1 MRIYITP
8 TTKERPR
15 FNTSTGRAFTTNKT
29 RDFEEA
35 LKWEYIKNNGKNYGE
50 IFVEV
55 ELVFSFK
62 PPKSWSKKK
71 INEALKGNIRPTKSD
86 IDNYIKA
93 VLDSLN
99 TVAYSDDRYVYKVS
113 SIKKYD
119 IEDYIEINI
128 KEIELVK

>member
-15 FNTSTGRAFTTNKT
+15 FNTSTGRAFTTGKT

-35 LKWEYIKNNGKNYGE
+35 LKWEYIKQNGKNYRE
-50 IFVEV
+50 KFIEV
-55 ELVFSFK
+55 ELIFSFK

-99 TVAYSDDRYVYKVS
+99 TVAYTDDRYVYKIS
-113 SIKKYD
+113 AMKKYD
-119 IEDYIEINI
+119 IIDYIEINI
-128 KEIELVK
+128 KEMN

>member
-1 MRIYITP
+1 MRIYIKP

-15 FNTSTGRAFTTNKT
+15 FNASTGRAFTTNKT

-50 IFVEV
+50 NFVEV

-99 TVAYSDDRYVYKVS
+99 TVSYFLILDTLYTYLS
-113 SIKKYD
+113 SLYATVFRLSSTDLI
-119 IEDYIEINI
+119 
-128 KEIELVK
+128 

>member
-1 MRIYITP
+1 MRIYIKP

-29 RDFEEA
+29 KDFEES
-35 LKWEYIKNNGKNYGE
+35 LRWEYIKNNGKNYGE
-50 IFVEV
+50 NFIEV

-71 INEALKGNIRPTKSD
+71 TNEALNGNIRPTKSD
-86 IDNYIKA
+86 IVNYIKS

-99 TVAYSDDRYVYKVS
+99 TVAYTDDRYAYKIS
-113 SIKKYD
+113 AIKKYD
-119 IEDYIEINI
+119 TEDYIEINI
-128 KEIELVK
+128 KEMQ

>member
-1 MRIYITP
+1 MRIYIKP

-15 FNTSTGRAFTTNKT
+15 FNVSTGRAFTTDKT
-29 RDFEEA
+29 RAFEEA

-50 IFVEV
+50 NFIEV
-55 ELVFSFK
+55 ELTFAFT

-71 INEALKGNIRPTKSD
+71 INEALEGRIRPTKSD
-86 IDNYIKA
+86 IDNYIKS

-113 SIKKYD
+113 AIKKYD
-119 IEDYIEINI
+119 IADYIEINI
-128 KEIELVK
+128 KEME

>member
-35 LKWEYIKNNGKNYGE
+35 LRWEYVKNNGKNYGE
-50 IFVEV
+50 NFIEV
-55 ELVFSFK
+55 DLVFAFM

-71 INEALKGNIRPTKSD
+71 VSEALEGRIRPTKSD
-86 IDNYIKA
+86 IDNYIKS

-113 SIKKYD
+113 AMKKYD

-128 KEIELVK
+128 KEME

>member
-35 LKWEYIKNNGKNYGE
+35 LRWEYVKNKGKNFQDKF
-50 IFVEV
+50 IEV
-55 ELVFSFK
+55 ELIFAFT
-62 PPKSWSKKK
+62 PPKSWSNKKT
-71 INEALKGNIRPTKSD
+71 NEAIKGNIRPTKSD

-99 TVAYSDDRYVYKVS
+99 TVAYTDDRYVYKIS
-113 SIKKYD
+113 AMKKYD
-119 IEDYIEINI
+119 IEEYIEINI
-128 KEIELVK
+128 KEME

>member
-1 MRIYITP
+1 MRIYIKP

-29 RDFEEA
+29 RDFEET

-50 IFVEV
+50 NFIEV
-55 ELVFSFK
+55 ELIFAFI

-71 INEALKGNIRPTKSD
+71 INEALEGHIRPTKSD
-86 IDNYIKA
+86 IDNYIKS

-99 TVAYSDDRYVYKVS
+99 TVAYTDDRYVYKVS
-113 SIKKYD
+113 AIKKYD
-119 IEDYIEINI
+119 TEDYIEINI
-128 KEIELVK
+128 KEMEK

>member
-1 MRIYITP
+1 MRIYIKP
-8 TTKERPR
+8 ATKERPR
-15 FNTSTGRAFTTNKT
+15 FNASTGRAFTTNKT
-29 RDFEEA
+29 KA
-35 LKWEYIKNNGKNYGE
+35 LRWEYIKNKGKNFE
-50 IFVEV
+50 DKFIEV
-55 ELVFSFK
+55 ELIFAFT

-99 TVAYSDDRYVYKVS
+99 TVAYTDDRYAYKVS
-113 SIKKYD
+113 AIKKYD

-128 KEIELVK
+128 KEMEK

>member
-1 MRIYITP
+1 MRIYIKP

-15 FNTSTGRAFTTNKT
+15 FNASTGRAFTTNKT

-35 LKWEYIKNNGKNYGE
+35 LKWEYVKNNGKNYGE
-50 IFVEV
+50 NFIEV
-55 ELVFSFK
+55 DLVFAFI

-71 INEALKGNIRPTKSD
+71 TSEALEGHIRPTKSD
-86 IDNYIKA
+86 IDNYIKS

-113 SIKKYD
+113 AMKKYD
-119 IEDYIEINI
+119 IEEYIEINI
-128 KEIELVK
+128 KEME